1 MFRFEDLK
9 VYGLYMGNQSVLSL
23 FATGRTTGTVVDA
36 GEGVTHTVPIYEGYA
51 LPHFIT
57 KIPICG
63 RDLTNYLMHLLQT
76 KKPDVFKMN
85 NEESEQQCYDA
96 AVKIKHLHGE
106 VAHDFDAELKQASDD
121 NSDKPKMYK
130 LPGS

>member
-1 MFRFEDLK
+1 
-9 VYGLYMGNQSVLSL
+9 MGNQSVLSL

-57 KIPICG
+57 QIPICG
-63 RDLTNYLMHLLQT
+63 ADLTNYLMHLLRQKSPT
-76 KKPDVFKMN
+76 VFRAG
-85 NEESEQQCYDA
+85 NEESEQQCYEA

-106 VAHDFDAELKQASDD
+106 VAHDFDAELKTAGDE
-121 NSDKPKMYK
+121 NAPNPKMYK
-130 LPGS
+130 LPGSQTI